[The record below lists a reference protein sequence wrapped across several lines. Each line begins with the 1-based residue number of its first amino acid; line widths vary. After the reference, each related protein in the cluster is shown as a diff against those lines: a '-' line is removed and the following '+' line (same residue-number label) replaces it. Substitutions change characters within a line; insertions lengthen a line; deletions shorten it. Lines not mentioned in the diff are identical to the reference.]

1 MFQETHVIVQDTPVG
16 AVPVL
21 SSQESSQVLQS
32 QPPST
37 PSLKEEAPSAV
48 DTGIQFTH

>member
-1 MFQETHVIVQDTPVG
+1 MISFLSITIIVLHC
-16 AVPVL
+16 VL
-21 SSQESSQVLQS
+21 LCTGEDEDEVLQS